1 MDSIPSSQRAVVVQS
16 PGNNY
21 EMIIRDDI
29 PVRTPGAH
37 EILVKL
43 SCTGLCHSE
52 IRAVLAWG
60 AYNPII
66 GHEGVGTVIQTGPN
80 VSPSLLHQR
89 VGVKWL
95 YSACTTCSACQRGFN
110 HYCAQQKNTSRHVPG
125 TLQQYVIADARFIT
139 RIPETVSDEVA
150 APLLCAGLTMAGAVG
165 RLDDYR
171 LSSGDWV
178 VISGS
183 GGGLGHLGVQ
193 IAARMKGL
201 RVIAVDSGEVKGK
214 VSLESGAEVFIDYRT
229 EDVAARVREVTGG
242 EGAHATIVV
251 PGTREAFA
259 MAPQVVRNMGL
270 IVGVGLPPNEM
281 DWPISATVSAARGL
295 CIVGSSVGTEDQIS
309 ELLEQAGR
317 GAITPAI
324 EVFEFEE
331 TPRLVNGLRNDAI
344 AGIWELIDYKARGFL
359 QNIKLL
365 FVHSSYMNLE

>member
-1 MDSIPSSQRAVVVQS
+1 MDPTSNQQRAVVVQN

-29 PVRTPGAH
+29 PIRKPGPD

-43 SCTGLCHSE
+43 TCTGLCHSE

-60 AYNPII
+60 AYNRII
-66 GHEGVGTVIQTGPN
+66 GHEGVGTVIQAGPN

-125 TLQQYVIADARFIT
+125 TLQQYIIADARFIT
-139 RIPETVSDEVA
+139 RIPETVSDEIA

-165 RLDDYR
+165 RLNDYR

-193 IAARMKGL
+193 IAARTKGF
-201 RVIAVDSGEVKGK
+201 RVIAVDSGEEKRK
-214 VSLESGAEVFIDYRT
+214 VSMESGAEVFVDYRT
-229 EDVAARVREVTGG
+229 EDVAARIREL
-242 EGAHATIVV
+242 
-251 PGTREAFA
+251 
-259 MAPQVVRNMGL
+259 VRNMGL

-281 DWPISATVSAARGL
+281 QWPISATVSAARGL
-295 CIVGSSVGTEDQIS
+295 CIVGSSVGTEEQMD
-309 ELLEQAGR
+309 ELLQQAGR
-317 GAITPAI
+317 GEITPSI
-324 EVFEFEE
+324 EVFDFVD
-331 TPRLVNGLRNDAI
+331 TPRLVDGLRNDAI
-344 AGIWELIDYKARGFL
+344 SGRAVVRIP
-359 QNIKLL
+359 Q
-365 FVHSSYMNLE
+365 

>member
-1 MDSIPSSQRAVVVQS
+1 MDATANYQCAVVVQS

-29 PVRTPGAH
+29 PINKPGPD

-43 SCTGLCHSE
+43 ACTGLCHSE

-66 GHEGVGTVIQTGPN
+66 GHEGVGTVIQAGPN
-80 VSPSLLHQR
+80 VSPSLLNQR

-95 YSACTTCSACQRGFN
+95 YNACTTCSACQRGFS

-139 RIPETVSDEVA
+139 RIPETVPDEVA
-150 APLLCAGLTMAGAVG
+150 APLLCAGLTMAGAVA
-165 RLDDYR
+165 RLDDCH

-193 IAARMKGL
+193 IAARKKGF
-201 RVIAVDSGEVKGK
+201 RVIGVDSGEEKRK
-214 VSLESGAEVFIDYRT
+214 ISMESGAEVFVDYRT
-229 EDVAARVREVTGG
+229 EDVAARIREVTGG

-251 PGTREAFA
+251 PGTREAFE

-270 IVGVGLPPNEM
+270 IVGVGLPPNDME
-281 DWPISATVSAARGL
+281 WPISATVSAARGL
-295 CIVGSSVGTEDQIS
+295 SIVSSSVGTEEQMD
-309 ELLEQAGR
+309 ELLQQAAR
-317 GAITPAI
+317 GEITPAI
-324 EVFEFEE
+324 EVFDFAD
-331 TPRLVNGLRNDAI
+331 TPRLVDGLRNDAI
-344 AGIWELIDYKARGFL
+344 SGRAVVRIP
-359 QNIKLL
+359 Q
-365 FVHSSYMNLE
+365 

>member
-1 MDSIPSSQRAVVVQS
+1 MNSAPNEQRAVVVQN

-21 EMIIRDDI
+21 EMTIRDDL
-29 PVRTPGAH
+29 PVGTPGPD

-43 SCTGLCHSE
+43 TCTGLCHSE

-66 GHEGVGTVIQTGPN
+66 GHEGVGTVIQIGAK

-95 YSACTTCSACQRGFN
+95 YSACTACSACRRGFS

-139 RIPETVSDEVA
+139 RIPETVADEVA
-150 APLLCAGLTMAGAVG
+150 APLLCAGLTMAGAMG

-193 IAARMKGL
+193 IAARTKGF
-201 RVIAVDSGEVKGK
+201 RVIAVDSGEAKRTI
-214 VSLESGAEVFIDYRT
+214 SLESGAEVFIDYQV
-229 EDVAARVREVTGG
+229 EDVEARVREVTGG

-259 MAPQVVRNMGL
+259 MAPQLVRNMGL

-281 DWPISATVSAARGL
+281 EWPVSATVSAARGL
-295 CIVGSSVGTEDQIS
+295 SIIGSSVGTEEQMDD
-309 ELLEQAGR
+309 LLQQAAR
-317 GAITPAI
+317 GEITPAI
-324 EVFEFEE
+324 EVFEFTE
-331 TPRLVNGLRNDAI
+331 TPRLVDGLRNDAI
-344 AGIWELIDYKARGFL
+344 AGRAVVRIP
-359 QNIKLL
+359 Q
-365 FVHSSYMNLE
+365 